1 MIKVY
6 DSDER
11 LFNNNGISTTVCI
24 LEVIK
29 GGS

>member
-11 LFNNNGISTTVCI
+11 LFNNNGISPTVCI